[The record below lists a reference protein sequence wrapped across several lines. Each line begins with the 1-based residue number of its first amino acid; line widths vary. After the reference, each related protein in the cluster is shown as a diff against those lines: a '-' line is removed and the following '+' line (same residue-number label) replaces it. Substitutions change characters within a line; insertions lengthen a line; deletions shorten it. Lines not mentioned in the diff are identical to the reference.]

1 MNVTLDFLIQYQ
13 ESVVDAIKESRYNKN
28 LHVEEQI
35 LRVLNEVRAQEHHNP
50 NGLVI
55 VEMSHGRYKKIS
67 EIY

>member
-1 MNVTLDFLIQYQ
+1 MSVTLDFLIQYQ
-13 ESVVDAIKESRYNKN
+13 ESVVDAIKENKSVKN

-35 LRVLNEVRAQEHHNP
+35 LRVLNEVRKQEHQKQ

-55 VEMSHGRYKKIS
+55 VEMSHERYKKIS